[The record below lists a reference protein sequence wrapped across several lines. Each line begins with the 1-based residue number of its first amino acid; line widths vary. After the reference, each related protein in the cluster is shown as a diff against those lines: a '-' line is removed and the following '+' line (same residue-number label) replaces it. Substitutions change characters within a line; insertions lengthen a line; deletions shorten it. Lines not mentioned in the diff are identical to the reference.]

1 MTPVLLVRRSLN
13 NAPSARCGRAVAPAR
28 WRACVRTA
36 SSLTTR
42 ILFLS
47 SRAGRRKP
55 EEIKMIRNRG
65 ADPHQGARRRVS
77 SEGSRRRVILKART
91 RVSGPRVLGSIG
103 AARPGTRKDEPAL
116 AEGDG
121 AHEGCVRQGVL
132 GSGGGERG
140 GSGRARSRA
149 PEPRAPVLARHAL
162 GPRALAAAL
171 HDAAVPQHPRHA
183 VLRQG

>member
-1 MTPVLLVRRSLN
+1 MPPVLLVCRSLN
-13 NAPSARCGRAVAPAR
+13 DAPSARCGRAVAPAR

-42 ILFLS
+42 INIFS
-47 SRAGRRKP
+47 GRTKKTSGDRFEIAGR
-55 EEIKMIRNRG
+55 
-65 ADPHQGARRRVS
+65 DPHQGARRRVS
-77 SEGSRRRVILKART
+77 SEGSRRGVILKART